1 MNQLPPFEYWN
12 LKDYYVKDATSNFDS
27 TIEHKIT
34 VPANKRWIILFG
46 VVNRD
51 QSSSLVITIHKS
63 TDDCIGIISVEGE
76 GTGRTAFPQNA
87 GSYGPKGPIILK
99 AGDYIKFVFGSAQGT
114 GAYIGMQYL
123 ELREP

>member
-1 MNQLPPFEYWN
+1 MEYWN
-12 LKDYYVKDATSNFDS
+12 IKDYYLEDASNFDS
-27 TIEHKIT
+27 TTEHKIT

-51 QSSSLVITIHKS
+51 VNASLAITVHRS
-63 TDDCIGIISVEGE
+63 DDKTIGILDSAAAA
-76 GTGRTAFPQNA
+76 TGRWAFPKNE
-87 GSYGPKGPIILK
+87 GNYTPKGPIILK
-99 AGDYIKFVFGSAQGT
+99 AGDYIKFTFSDAQGS